1 MPKYGS
7 LYQSSGHTIKEF
19 YKISLSTINVRC
31 IIPSFTDLLFPIFG
45 AFIVNIVPFFAIYD
59 FTTIMSNF
67 YFLRIQQINLPG
79 ILYCLAFNVGLKI
92 GF

>member
-31 IIPSFTDLLFPIFG
+31 IIPSFTDLLFPILG
-45 AFIVNIVPFFAIYD
+45 AFVLFLAHPTDKSAWHIVLFSI
-59 FTTIMSNF
+59 
-67 YFLRIQQINLPG
+67 
-79 ILYCLAFNVGLKI
+79 
-92 GF
+92 